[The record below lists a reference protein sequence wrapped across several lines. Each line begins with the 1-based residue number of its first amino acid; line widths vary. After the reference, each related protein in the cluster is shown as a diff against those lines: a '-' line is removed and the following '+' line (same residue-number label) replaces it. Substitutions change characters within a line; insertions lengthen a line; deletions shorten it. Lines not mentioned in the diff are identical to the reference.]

1 MLHSKAKSS
10 PTTDENVEMIEIY
23 ASSNFAEMEFLT
35 DMFDEESIGYLT
47 REMEMSM
54 MPVHVG
60 GHDEVRLAVEAGRV
74 EQARGL
80 IQQAIVDEAIP
91 GDGHFIE
98 HEE

>member
-1 MLHSKAKSS
+1 MSPSKAHAS
-10 PTTDENVEMIEIY
+10 PTTDENVEMIEVY
-23 ASSNFAEMEFLT
+23 ASANFAEMQFLT
-35 DMFDEESIGYLT
+35 DIFDEEQIGYLT

-60 GHDEVRLAVEAGRV
+60 GHDEVRLAVEGGRV

-91 GDGHFIE
+91 GDGRFLE
-98 HEE
+98 YD

>member
-1 MLHSKAKSS
+1 MTQSKAHSS

-23 ASSNFAEMEFLT
+23 ATANFAELQILT
-35 DMFDEESIGYLT
+35 DIFDEEQIGYFT

-60 GHDEVRLAVEAGRV
+60 GHDEVRLAVEGGRV
-74 EQARGL
+74 DQARGL

-98 HEE
+98 QD